1 LTVTWSSARASE
13 TIRHHAAIQICIII
27 IIIIIII
34 TLAYLCYCEQ
44 RELQCWHRA
53 LYKKEM
59 AEESSTISHLSVAMT
74 SKEIDK
80 TQTADEYSM
89 MSSFSIGYEFYMQ
102 LAVVFIGII
111 GTAGNGLILY
121 ALFASKQHKKHLL
134 IVNQNALDLFASFF
148 LSVTYVVQMFNIR
161 LSGELGYWL
170 CITLLSEILIWV
182 GTNGSMINLALITI
196 DRYLMVVH
204 PVLSKKW
211 LRPWV
216 IYSAVALAW
225 FLAILY
231 NTVYV
236 LYSTEVID
244 GYCHSYVIT
253 DDAANMAVIIT
264 YILFYYFIILVIFIF
279 CYWYIVLAIR
289 RQAKVMASHNAAGP
303 RNASQAQSVKIQNNV
318 IKTMILVSALYAI
331 AWMPFNIYYLLATA
345 ELLPYLSF
353 FDSRYYALTLIAF
366 LYTSTNPFIYA
377 TKFNP
382 VKKILVKMIPC
393 KKTAVQPTDGSV
405 TTGTRTIDKRTGDQ
419 RY

>member
-1 LTVTWSSARASE
+1 
-13 TIRHHAAIQICIII
+13 
-27 IIIIIII
+27 
-34 TLAYLCYCEQ
+34 
-44 RELQCWHRA
+44 
-53 LYKKEM
+53 
-59 AEESSTISHLSVAMT
+59 MT
-74 SKEIDK
+74 S
-80 TQTADEYSM
+80 
-89 MSSFSIGYEFYMQ
+89 SFPIGYAFYVQ

-111 GTAGNGLILY
+111 GTAGNSLILY

-148 LSVTYVVQMFNIR
+148 LNVTYVVEMFNIR
-161 LSGELGYWL
+161 LSGELGHWL
-170 CITLLSEILIWV
+170 CVTLLSGNLIWV

-204 PVLSKKW
+204 PVFSRKW

-236 LYSTEVID
+236 LCSTEVID
-244 GYCHSYVIT
+244 GYCYSYVIA
-253 DDAANMAVIIT
+253 DQAANIVAIIT
-264 YILFYYFIILVIFIF
+264 YILFFYVIILVIFIF
-279 CYWYIVLAIR
+279 CYWHILLAIR
-289 RQAKVMASHNAAGP
+289 RQARVMASHSAAGP
-303 RNASQAQSVKIQNNV
+303 SNASQAQSLKIQNNV

-331 AWMPFNIYYLLATA
+331 AWLPCNIYYLIAGA
-345 ELLPYLSF
+345 ELIPNLSF
-353 FDSRYYALTLIAF
+353 FDIRYYSYIPTFIAF

-393 KKTAVQPTDGSV
+393 KKTAIQPTDGPV
-405 TTGTRTIDKRTGDQ
+405 TSGTRAIDKRTVQQ